1 MTVGKSFVAD
11 VVRRHRLDVVR
22 RRREMKHRKPR
33 QLPKNLIW
41 ATDLTFVADEL
52 ADKPRPVLGLIDHGT
67 RACLRLQQMRTKAS
81 IALIR
86 EIFDA
91 IERFGKPKIL
101 RTDNEAVF
109 TSVVFRGALFLL
121 GIKHQLTLPGAPWQN
136 GRIERFF
143 GTLKERLRTR
153 GPLSDGA
160 GLQSDLAAFRFWYN
174 HARTHQHLD
183 GRTPAMAWNRQDKPR
198 KKARYFSAWEGV
210 LTGFYFP
217 T

>member
-1 MTVGKSFVAD
+1 
-11 VVRRHRLDVVR
+11 
-22 RRREMKHRKPR
+22 MKHRKPR

-109 TSVVFRGALFLL
+109 TSLAFRGAVAAGHQAPAHPARGALAERSHRAFLRHS
-121 GIKHQLTLPGAPWQN
+121 K
-136 GRIERFF
+136 
-143 GTLKERLRTR
+143 KRLRRR
-153 GPLSDGA
+153 GPLSNSA
-160 GLQSDLAAFRFWYN
+160 GLQGELDIFRFWYN